1 MVNRESMTKIISN
14 LLTNAM
20 KYSKSRITIRVVKDG
35 KAFRLSVSNDG
46 PVVPPGKRSVIFTQF
61 YRHTNA
67 DGQAGTG
74 IGLYLSKSLAELQNG
89 TLGMTDDSN
98 ANEFVLTMP
107 LSDEKDTSAAIEYG
121 ENSLET
127 PETHSDSKGY
137 AVIPETDGV
146 VILVVEDDAE
156 MRDFITGALGERW
169 KTLAANNGQ
178 EAIEILEKENISLIV
193 SDIMMPIMDG
203 IELCRT
209 VRSDIRFTHI
219 PLVLLTAKT
228 TLESK
233 IEGMNIGADA
243 YIEKPFSL
251 PYLESVIANQL
262 KTRQLLRDAFLKN
275 PLSSIT
281 SVNISAGDNAFLRR
295 LQEVLNENLGNP
307 RFRMDD
313 IAEMM
318 NMSRA
323 NFYRKIKGVLDM
335 SPNDYLRLERLRKA
349 AKLLVEQNLQIS
361 EVSYMVGFNSPSY
374 FTKCFHAQ
382 FGIHPKDFA
391 AGFQKDNNK

>member
-1 MVNRESMTKIISN
+1 M
-14 LLTNAM
+14 
-20 KYSKSRITIRVVKDG
+20 
-35 KAFRLSVSNDG
+35 
-46 PVVPPGKRSVIFTQF
+46 
-61 YRHTNA
+61 
-67 DGQAGTG
+67 
-74 IGLYLSKSLAELQNG
+74 
-89 TLGMTDDSN
+89 
-98 ANEFVLTMP
+98 
-107 LSDEKDTSAAIEYG
+107 
-121 ENSLET
+121 
-127 PETHSDSKGY
+127 
-137 AVIPETDGV
+137 
-146 VILVVEDDAE
+146 EDDAE

-178 EAIEILEKENISLIV
+178 EAIELLEKENISLIV
-193 SDIMMPIMDG
+193 SDIMMPLMDG

-295 LQEVLNENLGNP
+295 LQDVLNENLGNP